1 MNNLNI
7 RRVTI
12 LSLCLL
18 GSFNAIQAQS
28 LATKQD
34 TSITLDTD
42 KYRVGT
48 NRFGDNFFINVGAGA
63 QIYLGDHDKQM
74 KFTERLTPF
83 YSFNLGKWFSPGIG
97 ARVGVSGFK
106 VKGLTQYFE
115 PSHSTGVRYDG
126 KPWDG
131 IGLNIKNLNTIMS
144 IGTYFLTYQ
153 IYSVGTRRIDF
164 IRSALI

>member
-34 TSITLDTD
+34 TS
-42 KYRVGT
+42 
-48 NRFGDNFFINVGAGA
+48 
-63 QIYLGDHDKQM
+63 IYLGDHDKQM